1 MLMLNC
7 LCSMDNVD
15 DNDDDVDIDVDVD
28 SGPMNIFH
36 RLFLI

>member
-1 MLMLNC
+1 MLNS

-15 DNDDDVDIDVDVD
+15 DDDDDVDVDVD

-36 RLFLI
+36 RLLLI

>member
-28 SGPMNIFH
+28 SGPMNIFP

>member
-1 MLMLNC
+1 MLNC

-36 RLFLI
+36 RLLLI

>member
-1 MLMLNC
+1 MLNC